1 MIVTVFVLAN
11 AVWVVNDKVKSF
23 EVAPGTRSA
32 GATVKLT
39 PVTWPPM
46 AGYPQVPAW
55 SVLVLTLMPLDE
67 AEMGPPMV
75 APVRVMV
82 RGPAANAAVTA
93 ICTPW

>member
-1 MIVTVFVLAN
+1 M
-11 AVWVVNDKVKSF
+11 
-23 EVAPGTRSA
+23 
-32 GATVKLT
+32 KLT
-39 PVTWPPM
+39 PMTWPPR

-82 RGPAANAAVTA
+82 SGPAATAALAA
-93 ICTPW
+93 ITTCGKVPVFVAVKPVGIFTPMEEDQ

>member
-1 MIVTVFVLAN
+1 MIVTDCPAAR
-11 AVWVVNDKVKSF
+11 AVCVVNDTVT
-23 EVAPGTRSA
+23 ALLLRRGTRSA
-32 GATVKLT
+32 AAIVKLT
-39 PVTWPPM
+39 PMTWPPR

-82 RGPAANAAVTA
+82 YTPDTNA
-93 ICTPW
+93 